1 MSNLAKKYLIAI
13 KAKNDE
19 HIGKTTQTSDDAD
32 TQEAEEASKVK
43 EKSDKES
50 SKAGLETAKANVE
63 AKLAKLERELAEIGQ
78 IEDLVEKSQNLLA
91 EMASVQQEI
100 AITKENYK
108 NMVAKREDTD
118 NQITA
123 LRDKV
128 SRQRAGQMIEV
139 NAKIAQTFDD
149 WGFVVIILSAS
160 IHLPYFD

>member
-1 MSNLAKKYLIAI
+1 MWKSLITVSIIFGILAGWLRYQTTTDLKHERTALIDSDNNLDLAKKYQ
-13 KAKNDE
+13 KDVEDKNEE

-50 SKAGLETAKANVE
+50 SKAGLETAKASVE

-108 NMVAKREDTD
+108 NMVA
-118 NQITA
+118 
-123 LRDKV
+123 
-128 SRQRAGQMIEV
+128 
-139 NAKIAQTFDD
+139 
-149 WGFVVIILSAS
+149 
-160 IHLPYFD
+160 